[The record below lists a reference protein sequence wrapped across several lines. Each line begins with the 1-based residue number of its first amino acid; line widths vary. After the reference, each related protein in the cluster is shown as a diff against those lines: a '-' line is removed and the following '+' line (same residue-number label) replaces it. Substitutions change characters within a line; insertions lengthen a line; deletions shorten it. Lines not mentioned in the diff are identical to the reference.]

1 MPLPPE
7 IMILPLKHLILPLK
21 HLICNTA
28 AFAAKNVIVVYGAW
42 RIVGDSLK
50 QIEITVL
57 CRAVRIVL
65 CAAQTAGAILAFL
78 YKFFEKHDELT
89 PVQRMAKHLR
99 SFYHRKYKKTP
110 PISFEI
116 GGRVMVEQYRC
127 VK

>member
-7 IMILPLKHLILPLK
+7 IMILPLK

-57 CRAVRIVL
+57 CCAVRVVF
-65 CAAQTAGAILAFL
+65 CAAQTAGAGFVLRYQFL
-78 YKFFEKHDELT
+78 EKFPHG
-89 PVQRMAKHLR
+89 
-99 SFYHRKYKKTP
+99 
-110 PISFEI
+110 EI
-116 GGRVMVEQYRC
+116 TSG
-127 VK
+127 

>member
-7 IMILPLKHLILPLK
+7 IMILPLK

-57 CRAVRIVL
+57 CRAVRVVL
-65 CAAQTAGAILAFL
+65 CAAQTAGAIVAFL
-78 YKFFEKHDELT
+78 YKLLEKHDELT

-116 GGRVMVEQYRC
+116 GGYVMPQHYRC
-127 VK
+127 NVLVY